1 MSEASTMTQKSNLD
15 MFFKPKSV
23 AIIGVSHNTRKI
35 GHIIFKN
42 FLESNIRAK
51 VYPINP
57 QIDKILGYT
66 CYKSVIDVPDS
77 IDLAV
82 IAVPNQLTLN
92 AVKECAQKEVR
103 GIIIIAGGFAE
114 TGEAGKELEEAILE
128 TALENNMRII
138 GPNVIGIYD
147 PYNGMDTLFVPRY
160 RLMRPKRGKIAF
172 ISQSGAFGAALL
184 DYAASQGIGVSKFV
198 SIGNALDV
206 DAIDLLEYLENDPD
220 SNCIMMYLEGL
231 KPKEGK
237 DFFNIIKRISLKK
250 PIILLKGGLTN
261 QGQKAAAS
269 HTGAISSQIE
279 ILQAVF
285 KQTGVIQANDT
296 LQLFDMARILSGGYI
311 PKGQKIAI
319 ITNAGGFGVL
329 TTDQLVQK
337 GFELASFS
345 EETVEFLKTKMP
357 PAVSLANPIDLIG
370 DADTERYKT
379 ALNKVLEDPNVDLV
393 ILIIL
398 LSLSFVESDII
409 DAINDAKVTY
419 GKPIVVTT
427 IGGDFTQMMI
437 RMMEEN
443 EICTFPNPLRTID
456 AVKALIFY
464 SDYCERK
471 GECEFPEWNI

>member
-1 MSEASTMTQKSNLD
+1 

-23 AIIGVSHNTRKI
+23 AIVGVSQNSRKI

-42 FLESNIRAK
+42 FIESNIQAK

-57 QIDKILGYT
+57 QADKILGYP
-66 CYKSVIDVPDS
+66 CYKSVLDIPGP

-82 IAVPNQLTLN
+82 LAVPSQLTLDT
-92 AVKECAQKEVR
+92 VKQCAQKKAR
-103 GIIIIAGGFAE
+103 GIIIVAGGFGE
-114 TGEAGKELEEAILE
+114 TGEEGKQLEEEILE
-128 TALENNMRII
+128 VSRANNMRII

-147 PYNGMDTLFVPRY
+147 PYNGIDTLFVPRY

-172 ISQSGAFGAALL
+172 ISQSGAFGAAIL

-198 SIGNALDV
+198 SIGNSLDV
-206 DAIDLLEYLENDPD
+206 DAVDVLEYLENDKD
-220 SNCIMMYLEGL
+220 SNCIMLYLEGL

-237 DFFNIIKRISLKK
+237 DFYNIIKRISLKK

-296 LQLFDMARILSGGYI
+296 LQLFDMARILSAGYI
-311 PKGQKIAI
+311 PKGRGIAI

-337 GFELASFS
+337 GFELASLS
-345 EETVEFLKTKMP
+345 EETVEFLKAKMP

-370 DADTERYKT
+370 DADTERYRT

-409 DAINDAKVTY
+409 DVINDAKVNY

-443 EICTFPNPLRTID
+443 QIPTFPNPQRTID
-456 AVKALIFY
+456 AVKALITY

-471 GECEFPEWNI
+471 GECEFPEWST